1 MTEKR
6 KCRLCSILTVSL
18 LLLVLLFSEQKI
30 QVQAAGGQAY
40 RALLVTRGDYQGTAS
55 DLTPGPQNDGENVK
69 RMLQK
74 AYGEENITISVRD
87 KVGVTTKAGLKSAIQ
102 TAFGES
108 KAEDINYFYYSGHGE
123 MEGLCLEIGTI
134 LSPEEL
140 YDCFDGILG
149 TNVIIMDC
157 CYSGSFSKQT
167 ELSEGNESGEEIS
180 VEKFTEEFTD
190 HFEAADAD
198 GRRFRTVLNNSRFRM
213 LLAAS
218 EEEVSNQT
226 LESGSTPAVGMFTSA
241 MAYGSGIDAMKVNAV
256 TEKSQ
261 YDLGVSPADYDGNGE
276 ISYDEICGFIENC
289 CVANHIRMYPAENE
303 ERFLPAVDTPGEA
316 AFGKACVTYH
326 ADGSADVKIACHA
339 REDTTVELAYY
350 YSEESWEI
358 QNLLM
363 RLTDASGLPALS
375 TSGYPQKKAEIKG
388 ISIQEGDGALSFC
401 VDNSAGGL
409 QTGFYGCLI
418 RPSGS
423 KILYMVPFA
432 VSGLEDSIL
441 KNMKLE
447 ASKTYCLQSGEEWE
461 ILADFGTYSEETL
474 ARPAVSCSLY
484 DSRGNLVRTLG
495 DCETAQVIAVGLTQ
509 NYRCLRRFYWDGCGS
524 DKQRVTSG
532 VYTAEVTAWDP
543 TGSIVLT
550 TKVLTSCGSEGG
562 TGPDESKPQTG
573 TPKQS
578 GKQTEAPKQSETQT
592 DSGKESET
600 DPAAGG
606 NHETGTGTT
615 QVAVK
620 NIQAECVSAFAV
632 VKKGVGKIVIG
643 KKEKV
648 KILPLFTPAN
658 AAGQTI
664 SYDSS
669 NSKVVSVG
677 ADGTVKA
684 KKTGNAVITLRSEN
698 GKTCRVKVTVRSA
711 PTKLKLNAVSKTLK
725 KGKSFQIKI
734 TLPARTASYSRRYIS
749 SNKKVVS
756 VSAAGKVTAR
766 KKGKAVITV
775 KLYNGKKARL
785 RVTVK

>member
-6 KCRLCSILTVSL
+6 KCRLRSILIVSM
-18 LLLVLLFSEQKI
+18 LLVLLFSEQKI
-30 QVQAAGGQAY
+30 QVQAAKDQAY

-55 DLTPGPQNDGENVK
+55 DLTPGPQNDGENIK

-74 AYGEENITISVRD
+74 AYREENITITVRD
-87 KVGVTTKAGLKSAIQ
+87 KVGVTTKTGLKNAIQ
-102 TAFGES
+102 EAFGES

-123 MEGLCLEIGTI
+123 TEGLCLEIGTI

-157 CYSGSFSKQT
+157 CYSGNFSKQT
-167 ELSEGNESGEEIS
+167 GLSQGDESPEHTSPEE
-180 VEKFTEEFTD
+180 FAEEFTER
-190 HFEAADAD
+190 FEAAAAD
-198 GRRFRTVLNNSRFRM
+198 GRQFRTVLNNSRFCM

-241 MAYGSGIDAMKVNAV
+241 MAYGSGIDAMRVNAV

-261 YDLGVSPADYDGNGE
+261 YDLGVSPADYDGDGE

-289 CVANHIRMYPAENE
+289 CVANHIRMYPAENKE
-303 ERFLPAVDTPGEA
+303 CFLPAADVPAEA
-316 AFGKACVTYH
+316 AFGKASVTYR
-326 ADGSADVKIACHA
+326 ADGSAEIEIACHA
-339 REDTTVELAYY
+339 QNDTTAELAYY
-350 YSEESWEI
+350 YSEDSWEI

-363 RLTDASGLPALS
+363 RLTDESGLPALS
-375 TSGYPQKKAEIKG
+375 TSGYPKKMAEIKG
-388 ISIQEGDGALSFC
+388 ISIQKGDGSLSFC
-401 VDNSAGGL
+401 VDHSAGGL

-432 VSGLEDSIL
+432 VSDLEDSVL

-461 ILADFGTYSEETL
+461 ILADFGTYSEEAV
-474 ARPAVSCSLY
+474 ARPMVSCSIY
-484 DSRGNLVRTLG
+484 DKEGNLVRMLG
-495 DCETAQVIAVGLTQ
+495 CETAQVITVGLTQ
-509 NYRCLRRFYWDGCGS
+509 NYRCLRRFYWDGCGGGG
-524 DKQRVTSG
+524 QRAASG
-532 VYTAEVTAWDP
+532 AYTAEVTAWDAA
-543 TGSIVLT
+543 GSIVMT
-550 TKVLTSCGSEGG
+550 TEVLTCCGSEGE
-562 TGPDESKPQTG
+562 TGSDESG
-573 TPKQS
+573 T
-578 GKQTEAPKQSETQT
+578 QTETPKQSETQT

-600 DPAAGG
+600 ESETGPTAGG

-615 QVAVK
+615 QAAVK
-620 NIQAECVSAFAV
+620 SIQAECVSVFARI
-632 VKKGVGKIVIG
+632 KKGVTKIIIG

-648 KILPLFTPAN
+648 KILPFFTPVN
-658 AAGQTI
+658 AAGQTV

-669 NSKVVSVG
+669 NSKVVSVR

-684 KKTGNAVITLRSEN
+684 KKTGNAVITLRTEN

-711 PTKLKLNAVSKTLK
+711 PAKLKLNAVSKTLK

-734 TLPARTASYSRRYIS
+734 TLPARTSSYSRKYIS
-749 SNKKVVS
+749 SNKKVAS